1 MSSSAG
7 APKATLLRGQ
17 WGTLRPLDPARDVAA
32 LYAVSHDSRVD
43 ETWAEMKVGPFSG
56 ATAFRVH
63 LDELVADKSRAFYT
77 IDTPDSRP
85 VGWLCLMEVQPAH
98 KTVEL
103 GYVVFGPA
111 LQRTTLA
118 TEAFYL
124 IMAHI
129 FDDLGFQRLEW
140 TCTASNLR
148 SRRAAERLGF
158 RLEGIMRSKLI
169 LKGRTHDIPLFSML
183 AEEWPAVRAEMQRWL
198 APANFAEGQQITPLR
213 VPGV

>member
-1 MSSSAG
+1 MSSSAE

-17 WGTLRPLDPARDVAA
+17 WGTLRPLDPARDAAA

-43 ETWAEMKVGPFSG
+43 ETWAEMKVGPFGS
-56 ATAFRVH
+56 ATAFRAH
-63 LDELVADKSRAFYT
+63 LDELAADKSRAFYT
-77 IDTPDSRP
+77 IDTPDRRP

-103 GYVVFGPA
+103 GYVVFGPP

-124 IMAHI
+124 IMAHA

-140 TCTASNLR
+140 TCTATNLR
-148 SRRAAERLGF
+148 SRKAAERLGF
-158 RLEGIMRSKLI
+158 KFEGLMRRKLI
-169 LKGRTHDIPLFSML
+169 LKGKTHDIPLFSML
-183 AEEWPAVRAEMQRWL
+183 ADEWPAVQTEMRRWL
-198 APANFAEGQQITPLR
+198 NPANFRDGTQLTPLR
-213 VPGV
+213 TP